1 MKAETFPLDLEIS
14 RTLMT
19 FLPGSFGGVN
29 EKRPS
34 DGNRVNRRHTV
45 LRSLIKKKRKERD
58 KKAVFRQDNLITE
71 VC

>member
-19 FLPGSFGGVN
+19 FLPGSFGRVN
-29 EKRPS
+29 EERPS
-34 DGNRVNRRHTV
+34 DGNRVNRRHRV
-45 LRSLIKKKRKERD
+45 LRSLIKKKKKERD